1 MERIKRTIRMLVIL
15 FLIILAS
22 FGIGLTGAA
31 PVTVIR
37 QKGKKISDHHIELV
51 KKKKT
56 ESKVI
61 KEIN

>member
-1 MERIKRTIRMLVIL
+1 VIL
-15 FLIILAS
+15 LLIILAS
-22 FGIGLTGAA
+22 FGIGFTGAA
-31 PVTVIR
+31 PVKVIR
-37 QKGKKISDHHIELV
+37 QKGKKKTDHYIELV